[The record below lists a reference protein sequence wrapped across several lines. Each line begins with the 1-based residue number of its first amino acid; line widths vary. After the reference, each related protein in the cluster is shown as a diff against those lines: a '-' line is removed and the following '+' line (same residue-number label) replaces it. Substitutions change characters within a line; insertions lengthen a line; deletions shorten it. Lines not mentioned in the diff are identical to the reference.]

1 MAVTSPAD
9 FNLFDPAVME
19 CPFPFYEALR
29 REAPVYEV
37 PGFGMYLVSRF
48 DDIVDAL
55 RAPEV
60 FSSDLARAATGSL
73 VGMFSPPPSEEIDEI
88 LAKGYPPTNTLLT
101 NDPPSHTRYR
111 ALVSKAFAPRRVK
124 VWLQPFDTP
133 AAAFEAMFAALTA
146 LARLAAKKRPT
157 AAG

>member
-48 DDIVDAL
+48 DDIVEAL

-88 LAKGYPPTNTLLT
+88 LAKGFPPTNTLLT
-101 NDPPSHTRYR
+101 NDPRFMLAKPSIAESRPNPIR
-111 ALVSKAFAPRRVK
+111 ATDPARRPARMAIAPSAPIQAHQRQR
-124 VWLQPFDTP
+124 
-133 AAAFEAMFAALTA
+133 
-146 LARLAAKKRPT
+146 
-157 AAG
+157 